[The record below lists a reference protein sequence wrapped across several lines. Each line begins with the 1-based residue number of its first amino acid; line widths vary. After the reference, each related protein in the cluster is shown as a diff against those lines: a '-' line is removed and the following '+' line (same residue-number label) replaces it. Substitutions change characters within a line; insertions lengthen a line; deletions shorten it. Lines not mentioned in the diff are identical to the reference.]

1 MAAVQ
6 ELFGDKPTMDL
17 LLKVLSYTVFYAGLV
32 YLPLRLLAS
41 IVGRMQEHAA
51 EREAQRKAEQ
61 LRRHLSSRT
70 CWVIR

>member
-1 MAAVQ
+1 MAAIH
-6 ELFGDKPTMDL
+6 ELLGDKPTMDL

-32 YLPLRLLAS
+32 YLPLRFLAS

-51 EREAQRKAEQ
+51 ERKTER